1 MSLATNRGLKHP
13 FTHLSLLLLSNPI
26 HCCTFHLYSELRP
39 RLNEGKKI
47 VEDLELLNEENEE
60 GLTDILLGLNM
71 IPTDGYG
78 DRAEEAAVKAED
90 AKQRAEKAANTIED
104 ILTKLPGDQKK
115 IDEIPESIATAN
127 REIRN
132 AQNQGIMQSY

>member
-1 MSLATNRGLKHP
+1 
-13 FTHLSLLLLSNPI
+13 
-26 HCCTFHLYSELRP
+26 
-39 RLNEGKKI
+39 
-47 VEDLELLNEENEE
+47 
-60 GLTDILLGLNM
+60 M

-132 AQNQGIMQSY
+132 AQNQGTFIKKFYRLIQILLLMTIISVY

>member
-1 MSLATNRGLKHP
+1 M
-13 FTHLSLLLLSNPI
+13 
-26 HCCTFHLYSELRP
+26 
-39 RLNEGKKI
+39 
-47 VEDLELLNEENEE
+47 EDLELLNEENEE

-132 AQNQGIMQSY
+132 AQNQGTFIMQS

>member
-1 MSLATNRGLKHP
+1 
-13 FTHLSLLLLSNPI
+13 
-26 HCCTFHLYSELRP
+26 
-39 RLNEGKKI
+39 
-47 VEDLELLNEENEE
+47 
-60 GLTDILLGLNM
+60 M

-132 AQNQGIMQSY
+132 AQNQGTFIKKFYRLIQIQYPTVDDNH